1 MRHPEIQLNFYMCLS
16 GGEENGAPNALRGHS
31 HSRLAI
37 RQPGQL
43 VYPPPAFDISIHIH
57 VYVEAKGQP
66 RMLVLQCCHPV
77 LEAGSLTDRE
87 LMARLPCQPANQRD
101 RIPSPCLPRGRDC
114 QCTPQYPKFSLE
126 FWGMNLGPLACK
138 AGPK

>member
-43 VYPPPAFDISIHIH
+43 VYP
-57 VYVEAKGQP
+57 
-66 RMLVLQCCHPV
+66 
-77 LEAGSLTDRE
+77 
-87 LMARLPCQPANQRD
+87 
-101 RIPSPCLPRGRDC
+101 SPGL
-114 QCTPQYPKFSLE
+114 
-126 FWGMNLGPLACK
+126 
-138 AGPK
+138 